1 MVRAE
6 MGTESAKSRKFALLT
21 TTLLAVGS
29 VAGYALVSQKSFISQ
44 PEPVATPIATAPELQ
59 TVTAVGWLEPKGEV
73 IQLSASEAAQSSRV
87 AELLVEEGDWVNL
100 GDAIAILDSRDR
112 LQAALERAEAQVQVA
127 EAGLAQV
134 QAGAKTGDISAAS
147 ARFSRTQAEL
157 EGQVS
162 TQRAAIATLEAQ
174 LQGEKQAQQA
184 TINRIVAELKDAQT
198 NCQRYQSLHADG
210 AVSAQDR
217 DSVCLQADT
226 TQQRLQ
232 EAQANLNR
240 IVSSRSEQI
249 NEAQAN
255 LNRTINTVERQIE
268 ESQASLQAISE
279 VRPVDIQLAQA
290 ELSSAQ
296 AAVRQAQADLELAYV
311 RATQPGRVIEIHTH
325 PGEMIDPQGIIELG
339 QTQQMRVIA
348 EVYDSDVLKIRPG
361 QTVNITSDALP
372 ETLQGTVEKIGL
384 KVKQQSALEIN
395 PTQNVDARVVEV
407 EIALDPAS
415 SELAAG
421 LSNLQVLVE
430 IEL

>member
-1 MVRAE
+1 ME
-6 MGTESAKSRKFALLT
+6 TESTKSRKVALLA

-29 VAGYALVSQKSFISQ
+29 VAGYALVSQKSLLSQ
-44 PEPVATPIATAPELQ
+44 PEPPPVVQVPEIK

-73 IQLSASEAAQSSRV
+73 IQLSASEAGQSSRV
-87 AELLVEEGDWVNL
+87 AELLVEEGDWVNR
-100 GDAIAILDSRDR
+100 GDAIAVLDSRDR
-112 LQAALERAEAQVQVA
+112 LQAALDKAKAQVQVA

-157 EGQVS
+157 EGQIS

-174 LQGEKQAQQA
+174 LEGEKQAQQA

-198 NCQRYQSLHADG
+198 NCQRYQTLHADG

-249 NEAQAN
+249 NEATAN

-279 VRPVDIQLAQA
+279 IRPVDIQLAQA

-339 QTQQMRVIA
+339 QTQEMRVTA

-372 ETLQGTVEKIGL
+372 QTLQGTVEKIGL
-384 KVKQQSALEIN
+384 KVKQQSALEID

-407 EIALDPAS
+407 EIALDQSS
-415 SELAAG
+415 SELASG

>member
-1 MVRAE
+1 ME
-6 MGTESAKSRKFALLT
+6 TESIKSRKVALLA

-29 VAGYALVSQKSFISQ
+29 VAGYALVSQKSLLSQ
-44 PEPVATPIATAPELQ
+44 PEPPPVVQVPEIK

-87 AELLVEEGDWVNL
+87 AELLVEEGDWVNR
-100 GDAIAILDSRDR
+100 GDAIAVLDSRDR
-112 LQAALERAEAQVQVA
+112 LQAALDKAKAQVQVA

-134 QAGAKTGDISAAS
+134 EAGAKTGDISAAS

-157 EGQVS
+157 EGQIS

-174 LQGEKQAQQA
+174 LEGEKQAQQA

-198 NCQRYQSLHADG
+198 NCQRYQTLHADG

-249 NEAQAN
+249 NEATAN

-279 VRPVDIQLAQA
+279 IRPVDIQLAQA

-325 PGEMIDPQGIIELG
+325 PGEMIDPQGIVELG
-339 QTQQMRVIA
+339 QTQEMRVTA

-372 ETLQGTVEKIGL
+372 QTLQGTVEKIGL
-384 KVKQQSALEIN
+384 KVKQQSALEID